1 MEDYQDFT
9 RYQDIF
15 GQLRLL
21 KSYTHFLLCFPI
33 PEGTPRDSVV
43 EALESAS
50 LKVTS
55 TFPWLAGKVINE
67 GSGPGNSGLFKV
79 AHCSLWEPPNTI
91 LRVKDCSDVCPSFT
105 EIMEA
110 KGPIKFFDPAVL
122 TPCVAFPQSYQES
135 ESNPAC
141 VAALQANFIKGGL
154 LLDIATQ
161 HNIMSGGGTLQ
172 FLALFAKV
180 MCGQDISPFEIEQG
194 NQDRR
199 NMVRLLGPDEPLID
213 LSRFSRPSL
222 LETPI
227 PAVPA
232 PHGKWCTF
240 RFTSQKMAQLKS
252 IASDP
257 TKFVSSITFV
267 SSNDTLTAFFWK
279 RIAAIRLRR
288 LPNPQ
293 AVSKF
298 VRAVDARSVMGVS
311 TEYMGHVVY
320 NTFSRLTFEEIDA
333 LPIATLASVMRKN
346 LMDDVNEYA
355 VRSFVTLLARTP
367 DKTTIMY
374 GGDMNPDTDVA
385 FTSFAQSDIYNINFG
400 ILGKPPLLRRP
411 NFIPK
416 TTTAIMFPKTL
427 DGYTDFLVC
436 LSEEDL
442 KELKADPEWSVYAEL
457 IDKD

>member
-1 MEDYQDFT
+1 MEDYQDFA

-33 PEGTPRDSVV
+33 PKDTSRDSVI
-43 EALESAS
+43 EALESA
-50 LKVTS
+50 LLRVTS

-105 EIMEA
+105 EIMKA
-110 KGPIKFFDPAVL
+110 RGPIKFFDPTVL
-122 TPCVAFPQSYQES
+122 APCVAFPQSYQES

-141 VAALQANFIKGGL
+141 VATLQANFVKGGL
-154 LLDIATQ
+154 LLDIAAQ
-161 HNIMSGGGTLQ
+161 HNIMPGGGMLQ
-172 FLALFAKV
+172 LLALLAKV
-180 MCGQDISPFEIEQG
+180 MCGQDISPWEIEQG
-194 NQDRR
+194 NRDRR
-199 NMVRLLGPDEPLID
+199 NMIRLLGPGEPLID
-213 LSRFSRPSL
+213 LNRFKRPSL
-222 LETPI
+222 LGIPI
-227 PAVPA
+227 PSVPA
-232 PHGKWCTF
+232 PNGKWCMF
-240 RFTSQKMAQLKS
+240 RFTAQKMAELKS
-252 IASDP
+252 MASDSS
-257 TKFVSSITFV
+257 KFVSPITFI
-267 SSNDTLTAFFWK
+267 SSNDTLTALFWK
-279 RIAAIRLRR
+279 RIATIRLRR

-298 VRAVDARSVMGVS
+298 VRAVDVRSAMGVP
-311 TEYMGHVVY
+311 TEYMGHMVY
-320 NTFSRLTFEEIDA
+320 NTFSTLTFQEVDQMP
-333 LPIATLASVMRKN
+333 LATLASVMRKN

-355 VRSFVTLLARTP
+355 VQSFVTLLARTP

-385 FTSFAQSDIYNINFG
+385 FTSIAQSDIYNVDFG
-400 ILGKPPLLRRP
+400 ILGKPALFRRP

-427 DGYTDFLVC
+427 DGQTDFLVC
-436 LSEEDL
+436 LSEGDL
-442 KELKADPEWSVYAEL
+442 EQLKTDPEWSAYVEL